1 MRAAH
6 APTRAATLARD
17 RAAWCCTP
25 VMRSSPASIL
35 ATASGE
41 RLVSALFVVTWS
53 TGFITARLVAPHAE
67 PLTFLTLRFAFAAA
81 VLAAAAWLRRA
92 AWPRGWRGWRDAAV
106 AGVLIQGIALG
117 CTFWAVHRGLP
128 SGIAA
133 LVSSL
138 QPLLTGLL
146 AGPLLGEFVSRR
158 RWAGIGLGFVGALL
172 VLAPKVGA
180 AGTGALP
187 PAALAVGLVGMVSIT
202 LGTLWQKRTGG
213 GPDLLTN
220 AAVQFLGAAAVTG
233 IGALAA
239 EAGGFDATAPA
250 LFGLAWSVLALSVGS
265 NMILLALIRRG
276 AVSGVAALFFLV
288 PAVSAAM
295 ALALFDER
303 LDPVQILG
311 MAVAVA
317 GVALASRG

>member
-1 MRAAH
+1 MPRS
-6 APTRAATLARD
+6 PVSPLA
-17 RAAWCCTP
+17 
-25 VMRSSPASIL
+25 SPL
-35 ATASGE
+35 GE

-53 TGFITARLVAPHAE
+53 TGFVVARLVAPHAE
-67 PLTFLTLRFAFAAA
+67 PLTFLTLRFASAAA
-81 VLAAAAWLRRA
+81 VLGAAAGLARA
-92 AWPRGWRGWRDAAV
+92 PWPRNGRGWWDAIV
-106 AGVLIQGIALG
+106 AGVLIQGLSLG
-117 CTFWAVHRGLP
+117 CVFWAVHRGLP
-128 SGIAA
+128 AGIAA

-146 AGPLLGEFVSRR
+146 AGPILGERVSRR
-158 RWAGIGLGFVGALL
+158 RWAGIGLGFLGALL

-180 AGTGALP
+180 AGAGTLP
-187 PAALAVGLVGMVSIT
+187 PIALAVGLVGMVSIT

-220 AAVQFLGAAAVTG
+220 ACAQFVGAAAVTSL
-233 IGALAA
+233 GALAWETGA
-239 EAGGFDATAPA
+239 FDATAPA
-250 LFGLAWSVLALSVGS
+250 LFGLAWSVLVLSVGS

-295 ALALFDER
+295 AFALFDER
-303 LDPVQILG
+303 LDAIQLLG
-311 MAVAVA
+311 MVVAVA